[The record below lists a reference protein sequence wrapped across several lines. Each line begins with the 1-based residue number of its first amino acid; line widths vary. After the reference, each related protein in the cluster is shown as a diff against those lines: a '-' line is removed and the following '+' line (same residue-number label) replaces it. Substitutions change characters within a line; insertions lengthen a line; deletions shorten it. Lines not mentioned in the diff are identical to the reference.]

1 MARTNRAAGMG
12 VLLLSSATVL
22 DQPVRRAAQSS
33 DNPMTTQDVSGST
46 MEGNVF

>member
-1 MARTNRAAGMG
+1 MARTNCAAGMG
-12 VLLLSSATVL
+12 VLLLSSATL
-22 DQPVRRAAQSS
+22 LTSLSAAAQSS